1 MRAFLLVT
9 LTLSLLPAQTRPRK
23 PQPAAVAA
31 IKPGEKLD
39 LFPVRVLRIKG
50 NKLLTAAQIQGV
62 AALPLGEPVGKV
74 EFDAARDRLLATGY
88 FESVQFQFGPVS
100 STGEVQYAATFTVVE
115 VPSVYSV
122 EFENLPVPAAEL
134 EADLKAHNLFYGAKV
149 PGTQQVL
156 GAYARQIE
164 QSLAARNK
172 PTRVIAELTPIGK
185 DDFKILFRSAE
196 PLPPVAHVTFT
207 GNKALSAI
215 VLQNAIND
223 VAFGSPFSQ
232 DHFRQLLDNQVRPL
246 YEAKGM
252 IRVAF
257 PVFTSEPAPKVKGL
271 LVHVTVE
278 EGPVYNLKKI
288 SLAGADPDYEEYLKI
303 KPGKVANFDE
313 LKEAL
318 DRVKNQMKRNGYLDA
333 DGTLERQIDD
343 KAHTVDVV
351 AQMTPGAQF
360 NMGKLTIVGLD
371 LNSEPVV
378 RKLWIVEEGK
388 PFNARYPDYFLTR
401 IREDGL
407 FDGLGDTKSAIERN
421 DSTHVVDVTLKFGA
435 SPKPKPKRRPGMLG
449 EDPVTDPVKPEPP
462 PVALARARSTNS
474 LPL

>member
-1 MRAFLLVT
+1 MKAFLPIVLGVC
-9 LTLSLLPAQTRPRK
+9 LLPVQGLAQTRTRK
-23 PQPAAVAA
+23 APAKAAASPKPPKPAAA
-31 IKPGEKLD
+31 LD
-39 LFPVRVLRIKG
+39 LFPIRRIQIKG
-50 NKLLTAAQIQGV
+50 NKLLTASQIQAE
-62 AALPLGEPVGKV
+62 AALPIGKPVGKA

-88 FESVQFQFGPVS
+88 FESVQFQFGPVG
-100 STGEVQYAATFTVVE
+100 STADAQYEATFDVVE
-115 VPSVYSV
+115 VPSVYPV
-122 EFENLPVPAAEL
+122 QFENLPVPAAEL
-134 EADLKAHNLFYGAKV
+134 EADLKAHNIFYGAKV

-156 GAYARQIE
+156 GGYARQIE
-164 QSLAARNK
+164 QALAARNK
-172 PTRVIAELTPIGK
+172 PTRVIAELTPVGK

-257 PVFTSEPAPKVKGL
+257 PAFTSEPAPKVRGL
-271 LVHVTVE
+271 LVHVAVE

-288 SLAGADPDYEEYLKI
+288 TLAGVDPDYEEYLKI
-303 KPGKVANFDE
+303 KPGGVANFDE

-318 DRVKNQMKRNGYLDA
+318 DRVKNQMKRNGYLDT
-333 DGTLERQIDD
+333 DGTLERKIDD
-343 KAHTVDVV
+343 KAHTVDVIV
-351 AQMTPGAQF
+351 QMVPGAQF
-360 NMGKLTIVGLD
+360 TMGKLTIVGLD

-378 RKLWIVEEGK
+378 RKLWILEEGK

-407 FDGLGDTKSAIERN
+407 FDGLGDTKSAVERN
-421 DSTHVVDVTLKFGA
+421 DATHVVDVTLKFGA
-435 SPKPKPKRRPGMLG
+435 SPKPKPKRRPGLMG
-449 EDPVTDPVKPEPP
+449 EDPATDPVKPGPP
-462 PVALARARSTNS
+462 PV
-474 LPL
+474 